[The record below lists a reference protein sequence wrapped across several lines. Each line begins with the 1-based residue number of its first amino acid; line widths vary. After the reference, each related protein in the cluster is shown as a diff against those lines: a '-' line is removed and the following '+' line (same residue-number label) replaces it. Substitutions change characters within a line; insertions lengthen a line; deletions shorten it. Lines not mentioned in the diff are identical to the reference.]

1 MINIA
6 GQLHAATAEGVLVSS
21 AEVKDEAQNKS
32 QAQINA
38 LVTQQVEQLTE
49 HLAAAG
55 IDLDEDEVD
64 AIMSGVTV
72 SDKYILFKKD
82 GETVTAYR
90 HADAD
95 EQAGQMT
102 VAFATAKGD
111 IYYMCGYFVIEAPD
125 LLQESSGMVYE
136 FINNRLVSI
145 NYATAH
151 GFSYMQG
158 GGVTN

>member
-38 LVTQQVEQLTE
+38 LVAQQVEQLTE
-49 HLAAAG
+49 QLAAAS

-82 GETVTAYR
+82 SETVTAYR

-95 EQAGQMT
+95 EPAGQMT

-111 IYYMCGYFVIEAPD
+111 IYYMCGYFETED
-125 LLQESSGMVYE
+125 LLSESSGMVYE

-151 GFSYMQG
+151 GFRYMQG
-158 GGVTN
+158 GGITN

>member
-21 AEVKDEAQNKS
+21 AEVKDKAQNKS

-38 LVTQQVEQLTE
+38 LVAQQVEQLTNQ
-49 HLAAAG
+49 LAAAG

-72 SDKYILFKKD
+72 SDKYIRFNKD
-82 GETVTAYR
+82 GVTVTAYR

-111 IYYMCGYFVIEAPD
+111 IYYMTGYFETED
-125 LLQESSGMVYE
+125 LLSLCSGMVYE
-136 FINNRLVSI
+136 FINNSLVSI

-151 GFSYMQG
+151 GFNYIQG

>member
-38 LVTQQVEQLTE
+38 LVAQQVEQLTE
-49 HLAAAG
+49 QLAAAS

-64 AIMSGVTV
+64 AIMSGVTM

-95 EQAGQMT
+95 EQGGPMT

-151 GFSYMQG
+151 GFSYIQG
-158 GGVTN
+158 GE

>member
-6 GQLHAATAEGVLVSS
+6 GQLHAATAEGILASS
-21 AEVKDEAQNKS
+21 SEILDEAQNKS

-38 LVTQQVEQLTE
+38 LVAQQVEQLTE

-82 GETVTAYR
+82 SETVTAYR

-111 IYYMCGYFVIEAPD
+111 IYYMYGYFVEEAPD
-125 LLQESSGMVYE
+125 LLQQSSGMVYE

-151 GFSYMQG
+151 GFSYIQG

>member
-6 GQLHAATAEGVLVSS
+6 GQLHAATADGIIAS
-21 AEVKDEAQNKS
+21 AAEIMDEAQNKT

-38 LVTQQVEQLTE
+38 LVAQLVEQQTE
-49 HLAAAG
+49 QPAATG

-72 SDKYILFKKD
+72 SDKYILFVKD

-95 EQAGQMT
+95 KTDESI

-111 IYYMCGYFVIEAPD
+111 IYYMYGIFYDETEDYLTEAT
-125 LLQESSGMVYE
+125 GMVYE
-136 FINNRLVSI
+136 FINNNPVEI

-151 GFSYMQG
+151 GFRFSQVG
-158 GGVTN
+158 GMV